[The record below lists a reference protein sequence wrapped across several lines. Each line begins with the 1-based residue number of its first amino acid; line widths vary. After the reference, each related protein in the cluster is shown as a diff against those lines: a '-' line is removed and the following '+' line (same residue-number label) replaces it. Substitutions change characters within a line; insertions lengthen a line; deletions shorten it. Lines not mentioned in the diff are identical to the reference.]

1 MLALGRGRWT
11 VSEKRIIR
19 FLLSVHLWDIIRP
32 LSRVC
37 NKRENSAERYNF
49 SHLYELFSIPCFL
62 TQHFFSKSLL
72 EAEKQNGNLLLTI
85 DTIDARNIIIMYL
98 YLGRTDRR
106 GQKGKMLNP
115 QIAILTVR
123 NQFHF
128 HYCALPIMHL
138 LYPFPHPPPPKK

>member
-1 MLALGRGRWT
+1 M
-11 VSEKRIIR
+11 
-19 FLLSVHLWDIIRP
+19 
-32 LSRVC
+32 C

-49 SHLYELFSIPCFL
+49 SHLYELFSILCFL

-85 DTIDARNIIIMYL
+85 DTIDARNIIIVYH

-138 LYPFPHPPPPKK
+138 LYPSPHPPTPPPEKSKISK

>member
-1 MLALGRGRWT
+1 MDSFRETYNPISFIGALMGYLSYGH
-11 VSEKRIIR
+11 
-19 FLLSVHLWDIIRP
+19 FL
-32 LSRVC
+32 VC
-37 NKRENSAERYNF
+37 VTSF

-72 EAEKQNGNLLLTI
+72 EAEKQNGSLLLTI
-85 DTIDARNIIIMYL
+85 DTIDARNIIIVYH

-138 LYPFPHPPPPKK
+138 LYPSPHPPPPEKVK